1 MALHLGN
8 QKGCYATNP
17 LWACETMLVCVF
29 VYVHVYVYTAGM
41 AVAGGT
47 FLNSMLAGAG
57 FGRCFGQVVH
67 TLLHNHHVVDTGLY
81 AFLGKL
87 PVEVHLQPECV
98 GCQWATRS
106 NALCRAASM
115 GLLALQAHLNAPQ

>member
-1 MALHLGN
+1 MP
-8 QKGCYATNP
+8 P
-17 LWACETMLVCVF
+17 LPCGRVRPCLCVCLCLCMSMF
-29 VYVHVYVYTAGM
+29 YTAGM